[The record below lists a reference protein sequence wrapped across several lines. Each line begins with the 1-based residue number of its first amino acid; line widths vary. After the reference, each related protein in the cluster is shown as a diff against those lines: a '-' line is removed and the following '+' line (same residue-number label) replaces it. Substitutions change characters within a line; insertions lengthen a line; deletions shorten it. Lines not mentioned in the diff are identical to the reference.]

1 MLITLEG
8 CDATGK
14 TTLVNALAKRLDYD
28 VVKGSSFEITGGKNQ
43 DELFESFME
52 LTTLDNTILDR
63 YIYSNEV
70 YAPLYSDYACL
81 NDEQRRFIERE
92 VQGATLIIYLSA
104 PVEVIKERF
113 RTRGED
119 YVDED
124 KIETILHSYEQSL
137 SKSNLE
143 ILRYDTSQL
152 TTDEIVESIILNI
165 N

>member
-1 MLITLEG
+1 MLLIACG
-8 CDATGK
+8 CDTTGK
-14 TTLVNALAKRLDYD
+14 TTLVNALAERLDYD

-43 DELFESFME
+43 EELFEAFME
-52 LTTLDNTILDR
+52 LTALENTILDR

-70 YAPLYSDYACL
+70 YSPLYNDYSCL

-124 KIETILHSYEQSL
+124 KIETILHNYEESL
-137 SKSNLE
+137 NKSNLT
-143 ILRYDTSQL
+143 ILRYDTSQS
-152 TTDEIVESIILNI
+152 TTEEIVESIIEYI